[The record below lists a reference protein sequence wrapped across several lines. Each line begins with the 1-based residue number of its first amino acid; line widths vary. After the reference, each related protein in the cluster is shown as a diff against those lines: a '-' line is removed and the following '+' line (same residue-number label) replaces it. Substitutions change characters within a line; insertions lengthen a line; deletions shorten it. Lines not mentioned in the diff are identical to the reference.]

1 MSALYSSEGS
11 CRVFQTIAC
20 LTACENKK
28 GAGVADPDIHLK
40 LDRILAG
47 QQQLLA
53 RIDEQ
58 KETINILAAAVS
70 VQQQSLDTNTETISR
85 LAEAMSQEGGG
96 DLVAEIAAISASLK
110 QIQQDGA
117 RMVVLIGRLPDA
129 VAQAAQDAVLMA
141 MGEGVD
147 IPPGDRG

>member
-1 MSALYSSEGS
+1 MSALYSSERS